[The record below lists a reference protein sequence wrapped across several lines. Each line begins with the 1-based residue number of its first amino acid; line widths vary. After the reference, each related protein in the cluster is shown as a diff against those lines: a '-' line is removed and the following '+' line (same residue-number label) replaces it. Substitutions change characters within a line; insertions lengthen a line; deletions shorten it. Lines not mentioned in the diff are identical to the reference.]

1 LLRESKIDL
10 EELFLHR
17 NKYFPQNNMRYL
29 DKFMMF
35 MDLEVEVA
43 MVEEVKEEVEVEE
56 DLNLMMKILNKHMQQ
71 EDDPIYM
78 KEEEEAMI

>member
-1 LLRESKIDL
+1 
-10 EELFLHR
+10 
-17 NKYFPQNNMRYL
+17 MRYL